1 MKKEE
6 INRQKCFRQTNRRID
21 TLSMRVSV
29 RDINKE
35 EREGVITKERERET
49 GLLVV
54 SIDFRGIYT
63 R

>member
-1 MKKEE
+1 M
-6 INRQKCFRQTNRRID
+6 
-21 TLSMRVSV
+21 SMRVSV